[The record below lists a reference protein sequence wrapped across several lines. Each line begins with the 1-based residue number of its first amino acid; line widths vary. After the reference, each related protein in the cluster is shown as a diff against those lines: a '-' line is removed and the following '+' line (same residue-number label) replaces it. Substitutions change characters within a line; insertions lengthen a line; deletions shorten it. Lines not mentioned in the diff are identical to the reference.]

1 VVVWF
6 PGHVFLVDLL
16 EDSEEGVAEV
26 VEPEEAAS
34 NADRQMDLKLDD
46 LIVVPVQVGEACS
59 LGTVAEDVAFEVFDS
74 TFDDD
79 Y

>member
-6 PGHVFLVDLL
+6 PGPQVDFL

-34 NADRQMDLKLDD
+34 NADRQMDPKLDD
-46 LIVVPVQVGEACS
+46 
-59 LGTVAEDVAFEVFDS
+59 
-74 TFDDD
+74 
-79 Y
+79 

>member
-1 VVVWF
+1 MA
-6 PGHVFLVDLL
+6 
-16 EDSEEGVAEV
+16 EEV

-46 LIVVPVQVGEACS
+46 LIVVPVQVGEARS
-59 LGTVAEDVAFEVFDS
+59 LGTVAEDVALEALDSAFES
-74 TFDDD
+74 AFDD